1 MKTKVILAVISPF
14 RAHLYDFSSLRLP
27 TPDLGIELI
36 LICDEKTLEDV
47 IPPAL
52 YAISHKVSLVNYTE
66 TVRYLSLSEIEK
78 IIEAQLAL
86 GKQVA
91 VHSEE
96 EMFLDDVARLNAK
109 FELDGLTLAETQK
122 FRNKYIMKEE
132 LKKAGVAPSY
142 CLPGFTLVKP
152 GDSFTSQLTYPV
164 IVKPLNLAGT
174 IGVKKCV
181 NENELSS
188 LLASQTAEVICE
200 EYITGDLYHCDA
212 LVIDGKVSF
221 AVCGKYFVPM
231 DIATIEE
238 SFIGSEVVL
247 NEAVS
252 NRLCN
257 ATQDIIT
264 ALNTP
269 DGVIHA
275 EFLLNESGLYFVEVG
290 KRPAGAW
297 ISQMYEFAY
306 KINLFNLH
314 LECQYLKSEDFT
326 KPFLKNKYCA
336 GIHLLLPTSGILAQ
350 VEIACN
356 ISDKVRL
363 NKMDS
368 KLGQFQHKTYSMLD
382 AIAEI
387 IIFSNDKME
396 FSLIIKDLTS
406 NSLIV
411 VN

>member
-27 TPDLGIELI
+27 APDLGLELM
-36 LICDEKTLEDV
+36 LICDDRTFEDL
-47 IPPAL
+47 IPRAL
-52 YAISHKVSLVNYTE
+52 HAISHKVSLVNYTE
-66 TVRYLSLSEIEK
+66 TVRYLSLPEIEN

-86 GKQVA
+86 GKHV
-91 VHSEE
+91 VIHSEE

-132 LKKAGVAPSY
+132 LNKAGVAPSY

-152 GDSFTSQLTYPV
+152 GDSFTSQLAYPV

-174 IGVKKCV
+174 IGVKKCA

-188 LLASQTAEVICE
+188 LLASQTSEVICE

-212 LVIDGKVSF
+212 LIIDGRISF
-221 AVCGKYFVPM
+221 AVCGKYFAPM
-231 DIATIEE
+231 DTATIEE

-247 NEAVS
+247 SEVVS
-252 NRLCN
+252 NRLYN
-257 ATQDIIT
+257 ATQDVVT

-269 DGVIHA
+269 NGVIHA
-275 EFLLNESGLYFVEVG
+275 EFLLNESGLYFVEIG

-306 KINLFNLH
+306 AINLFNLH
-314 LECQYLKSEDFT
+314 LECQYLRSENFN
-326 KPFLKNKYCA
+326 KPILKNRYCA
-336 GIHLLLPTSGILAQ
+336 GIHLLLPTSGVLTQ

-356 ISDKVRL
+356 ISNNIRL

-368 KLGQFQHKTYSMLD
+368 KLGLFQHKTYSMLD

-387 IIFSNDKME
+387 IIFSNDKLE
-396 FSLIIKDLTS
+396 FSSIIKDLTS

-411 VN
+411 IN